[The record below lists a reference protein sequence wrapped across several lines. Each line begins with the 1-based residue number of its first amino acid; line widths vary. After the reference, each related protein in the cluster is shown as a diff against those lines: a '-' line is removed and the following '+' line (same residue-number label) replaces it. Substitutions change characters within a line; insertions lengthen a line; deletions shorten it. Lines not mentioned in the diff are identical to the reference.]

1 MEVVISPTTEA
12 AIKQYAASN
21 GQDAARFAGTLLEDA
36 ARTLALPNGDT
47 DKADEGALDR
57 AITQWTRRT
66 PEQLE
71 AARARALAVQP
82 AQALPPGKTL
92 EDVFFGQWPGHESD
106 EEIAR
111 ALKHLS

>member
-1 MEVVISPTTEA
+1 MEVVISPITEVM
-12 AIKQYAASN
+12 IKEYAVRN
-21 GQDAARFAGTLLEDA
+21 GQDPARFAGTLLEDA
-36 ARTLALPNGDT
+36 ARTLALPNGNDE
-47 DKADEGALDR
+47 ADAGALDR
-57 AITQWTRRT
+57 TIAKWTSRT

-82 AQALPPGKTL
+82 AQELPPGKTL
-92 EDVFFGQWPGHESD
+92 EDVFFGQWPGDESD